1 MSDRTNDEKLRI
13 LQERL
18 AQIKQK
24 QDTPVPPRQ
33 QREAVIEIPTPKNEA
48 PQREGKPLNLSWIK
62 KAVIVGSVAYGIFYG
77 YTNIDFNSLVPNFSK
92 EETSEE
98 LSSNQLEYK
107 FNLIGNNIAIIN
119 TQNSITDEGSA
130 KAMVNDLKVKGFKCD
145 YIYLPENSNHTDEVY
160 QVFIGPYENEEE
172 TNQWAKNLEA
182 EFNIIT
188 L

>member
-33 QREAVIEIPTPKNEA
+33 QREAVIEIPTPKNED
-48 PQREGKPLNLSWIK
+48 PKREGKPLNLSWIK
-62 KAVIVGSVAYGIFYG
+62 KAVIVGSVTYGLFYG
-77 YTNIDFNSLVPNFSK
+77 YTNIDFNSLVPNFSE
-92 EETSEE
+92 EETSVE
-98 LSSNQLEYK
+98 LTSSQLEYK
-107 FNLIGNNIAIIN
+107 FNLIGNNIAIIS
-119 TQNSITDEGSA
+119 TQNSITEEGSA

-172 TNQWAKNLEA
+172 TNQWARNLEA

>member
-1 MSDRTNDEKLRI
+1 MSDTKNDEKLRI

-24 QDTPVPPRQ
+24 QDTPEIISQ
-33 QREAVIEIPTPKNEA
+33 KKETVIEVATPKNEA
-48 PQREGKPLNLSWIK
+48 PKKERKPLNLSWIK

-77 YTNIDFNSLVPNFSK
+77 YTNINFNSLVPSFL
-92 EETSEE
+92 EEANSEE
-98 LSSNQLEYK
+98 LASNQLEYK

-130 KAMVNDLKVKGFKCD
+130 KAMVNDLKVKGFKCN
-145 YIYLPENSNHTDEVY
+145 YFYLPENSNLTDEVY
-160 QVFIGPYENEEE
+160 QVFIGPYENEKE

>member
-24 QDTPVPPRQ
+24 QDTPIHPINE
-33 QREAVIEIPTPKNEA
+33 REYDVKIAIPENEV
-48 PQREGKPLNLSWIK
+48 QKSKGIYLNSSLIK
-62 KAVIVGSVAYGIFYG
+62 KVIIIVSLAFGIFYG
-77 YTNIDFNSLVPNFSK
+77 YTNIDFRSLVQRFSSQ
-92 EETSEE
+92 ETSQE
-98 LSSNQLEYK
+98 SKFTQLKYN
-107 FNLIGNNIAIIN
+107 FNLEGKNIAIVSTPI
-119 TQNSITDEGSA
+119 TITDEGTA
-130 KAMVNDLKVKGFKCD
+130 KAMVSDLTLKGFKCD
-145 YIYLPENSNHTDEVY
+145 YIYLPENSNLKDKVY

-172 TNQWAKNLEA
+172 TNQWAKNLEL

>member
-1 MSDRTNDEKLRI
+1 MSDTKNDEKLRI

-24 QDTPVPPRQ
+24 QDTPESISQ
-33 QREAVIEIPTPKNEA
+33 QKEIIIEVATPKNET
-48 PQREGKPLNLSWIK
+48 PKKERKPLNLSWIK
-62 KAVIVGSVAYGIFYG
+62 KALIVGSVAYGIFYG
-77 YTNIDFNSLVPNFSK
+77 YTNINFNSLVTSFL
-92 EETSEE
+92 EDETSEE
-98 LSSNQLEYK
+98 LTSNQLEYK

-119 TQNSITDEGSA
+119 TKNSITDEGSA
-130 KAMVNDLKVKGFKCD
+130 KAMVNDLKVKGFKCN
-145 YIYLPENSNHTDEVY
+145 YFYLPENSNLTDEVY
-160 QVFIGPYENEEE
+160 QVFIGPYENEKE

>member
-1 MSDRTNDEKLRI
+1 MSDTKNDEKLRI

-24 QDTPVPPRQ
+24 QDTPESISQ
-33 QREAVIEIPTPKNEA
+33 QKEIVVEVTTPKNED
-48 PQREGKPLNLSWIK
+48 PKREGKPLNLSWIK

-77 YTNIDFNSLVPNFSK
+77 YTNIDFNSLAPNFS
-92 EETSEE
+92 SEE
-98 LSSNQLEYK
+98 NFQEPATTQLEYK
-107 FNLIGNNIAIIN
+107 FNLEGRNIAIVS
-119 TQNSITDEGSA
+119 TPSSITDERSA
-130 KAMVNDLKVKGFKCD
+130 KAMVNNLKVKGFKCD
-145 YIYLPENSNHTDEVY
+145 YIYLPEKSNSKEEVY
-160 QVFIGPYENEEE
+160 QVFIGPYENKEE

>member
-1 MSDRTNDEKLRI
+1 MSDTKNDEKLRI

-48 PQREGKPLNLSWIK
+48 PKKESKPMNLSWLK
-62 KAVIVGSVAYGIFYG
+62 RTVIVGSVAYGIFYG
-77 YTNIDFNSLVPNFSK
+77 YTNIDFNSLVPNFSE
-92 EETSEE
+92 EETPVE
-98 LSSNQLEYK
+98 LASSQLEYK
-107 FNLIGNNIAIIN
+107 FNLIGNNIAIIS

-130 KAMVNDLKVKGFKCD
+130 KAMVNDLKVKGYKCN
-145 YIYLPENSNHTDEVY
+145 YFYLPENSNLSDEIY

>member
-1 MSDRTNDEKLRI
+1 MSDTKNDEKLRI

-24 QDTPVPPRQ
+24 QDTSGPKNQ
-33 QREAVIEIPTPKNEA
+33 QREVVIEVANSKNEA
-48 PQREGKPLNLSWIK
+48 QKKERNPLNLSWVK
-62 KAVIVGSVAYGIFYG
+62 RTVIVGSVAYGIFYG
-77 YTNIDFNSLVPNFSK
+77 YTNIDFSSFAPNFSE
-92 EETSEE
+92 EETSVE
-98 LSSNQLEYK
+98 LASSQLEYK
-107 FNLIGNNIAIIN
+107 FNLIGNNIAIIS
-119 TQNSITDEGSA
+119 TQNSITEEGSA

-182 EFNIIT
+182 EYNIIT

>member
-1 MSDRTNDEKLRI
+1 MSDTKNDEKLRI

-24 QDTPVPPRQ
+24 QDTPKSINQ
-33 QREAVIEIPTPKNEA
+33 QKETVIEVATPKNEA
-48 PQREGKPLNLSWIK
+48 PKKERKPLNLSWIK

-77 YTNIDFNSLVPNFSK
+77 YTNIDFNSLVTSFLE

-98 LSSNQLEYK
+98 LASNQLEYK

-130 KAMVNDLKVKGFKCD
+130 KAMVNDLKVKGFKCN
-145 YIYLPENSNHTDEVY
+145 YFYLPENSNLTDEVY
-160 QVFIGPYENEEE
+160 QVFIGPYENEKE

>member
-1 MSDRTNDEKLRI
+1 MSDTKNDEKLRI

-24 QDTPVPPRQ
+24 QDTPEIISQ
-33 QREAVIEIPTPKNEA
+33 KKETVIEVATPKNEA
-48 PQREGKPLNLSWIK
+48 PKKERKPLNLSWIK

-77 YTNIDFNSLVPNFSK
+77 YTNINSNSLVPSFL
-92 EETSEE
+92 EEANSEE
-98 LSSNQLEYK
+98 LASNQLEYK

-130 KAMVNDLKVKGFKCD
+130 KAMVNDLKVKGFKCN
-145 YIYLPENSNHTDEVY
+145 YFYLPENSNLTDEVY
-160 QVFIGPYENEEE
+160 QVFIGPYENEKE

-182 EFNIIT
+182 KFNIIT

>member
-24 QDTPVPPRQ
+24 QDTPVPTRQ

-48 PQREGKPLNLSWIK
+48 PKREGEPLNLSWIK
-62 KAVIVGSVAYGIFYG
+62 KAVIVGSIAYGIFYG
-77 YTNIDFNSLVPNFSK
+77 YTNIDFNSLVPNFSE
-92 EETSEE
+92 EETSVE
-98 LSSNQLEYK
+98 LDSSQLEYK
-107 FNLIGNNIAIIN
+107 FNLIGNNIAIIS

-130 KAMVNDLKVKGFKCD
+130 KAMVNDLKVKGYKCN
-145 YIYLPENSNHTDEVY
+145 YFYLPENSNLSDEVY

>member
-1 MSDRTNDEKLRI
+1 MSDTKNDEKLRI

-24 QDTPVPPRQ
+24 QDTHVSISQ
-33 QREAVIEIPTPKNEA
+33 QKEAVIEVATPKNEA
-48 PQREGKPLNLSWIK
+48 QKKERKPLNLSWIK
-62 KAVIVGSVAYGIFYG
+62 NALIVGSVAYGIFYG
-77 YTNIDFNSLVPNFSK
+77 YTNINFNSLVPSFL
-92 EETSEE
+92 EDETSEE
-98 LSSNQLEYK
+98 LTSNQLEYK

-119 TQNSITDEGSA
+119 TKNSITDEGSA
-130 KAMVNDLKVKGFKCD
+130 KALVNDLKVKGFKCN
-145 YIYLPENSNHTDEVY
+145 YFYLPENSNLTDEVY
-160 QVFIGPYENEEE
+160 QVFIGPYENEKE

>member
-1 MSDRTNDEKLRI
+1 MSDTTNDEKLRI

-24 QDTPVPPRQ
+24 QDTPVPTRQ

-48 PQREGKPLNLSWIK
+48 PKREGEPLNLSWIK
-62 KAVIVGSVAYGIFYG
+62 KAVIVGSIAYGIFYG
-77 YTNIDFNSLVPNFSK
+77 YTNIDFNSLVPNFSE
-92 EETSEE
+92 EETSVE
-98 LSSNQLEYK
+98 LDSSQLEYK
-107 FNLIGNNIAIIN
+107 FNLIGNNIAIIS

-130 KAMVNDLKVKGFKCD
+130 KAMVNDLKVKGYKCN
-145 YIYLPENSNHTDEVY
+145 YFYLPENSNLSDEVY

>member
-1 MSDRTNDEKLRI
+1 MSDTKNDEKLRI

-24 QDTPVPPRQ
+24 QDTPVPTRQ

-48 PQREGKPLNLSWIK
+48 PKREGEPLNLSWIK
-62 KAVIVGSVAYGIFYG
+62 KAVIVGSIAYGIFYG
-77 YTNIDFNSLVPNFSK
+77 YTNIDFNSLVPNFSE
-92 EETSEE
+92 EETSVE
-98 LSSNQLEYK
+98 LDSSQLEYK
-107 FNLIGNNIAIIN
+107 FNLIGNNIAIIS

-130 KAMVNDLKVKGFKCD
+130 KAMVNDLKVKGYKCN
-145 YIYLPENSNHTDEVY
+145 YFYLPENSNLSDEVY

>member
-1 MSDRTNDEKLRI
+1 MSDTKNDEKLRI

-24 QDTPVPPRQ
+24 QDTPVPTRQ

-48 PQREGKPLNLSWIK
+48 PKREGEPLNLSWIK
-62 KAVIVGSVAYGIFYG
+62 KAVIVGSIAYGIFYG
-77 YTNIDFNSLVPNFSK
+77 YTNIDFNSLVPNFSE

-98 LSSNQLEYK
+98 LDSSQLEYK
-107 FNLIGNNIAIIN
+107 FNLIGNNIAIIS

-130 KAMVNDLKVKGFKCD
+130 KAMVNDLKVKGYKCN
-145 YIYLPENSNHTDEVY
+145 YFYLPENSNLSNEVY
-160 QVFIGPYENEEE
+160 KIFIGPYENEEE
-172 TNQWAKNLEA
+172 TNQWAKNLKE